1 MTRLAVGTSW
11 NGMSASDHSA
21 LVAAFHRLTVI
32 QYARNF
38 DGYSGETITIELQV
52 QSRGNDRL
60 VRTML
65 RTSGSGSVP
74 IAYRLRQTRGAWRII
89 DVFYK
94 NSISQLAMRR
104 SDFAGVLAKGGAPG
118 AGQPPRPVGY
128 EAGQLILP
136 IGSAVVLLAAGQ
148 QAVPGAAIALRRPDT
163 APVVVIAARPA
174 RLKREPGDPHERFN
188 RRMFAAQQKFD
199 PKAAAAR
206 STGLSPCCPTACTR
220 RAAPFLLQSR
230 GADRLPELSVAA
242 GRARRQRPLGAS

>member
-1 MTRLAVGTSW
+1 MRSLILGTCLCVLAVPTASAQANDPARATVQTLDDGLIAIMKAGEAAGISGRSSRISPIINQTFDIPLMTRLAVGTSW

-104 SDFAGVLAKGGAPG
+104 SDFAGVLAKGGAP
-118 AGQPPRPVGY
+118 ALVSHLD
-128 EAGQLILP
+128 QLATKP
-136 IGSAVVLLAAGQ
+136 GS
-148 QAVPGAAIALRRPDT
+148 
-163 APVVVIAARPA
+163 
-174 RLKREPGDPHERFN
+174 
-188 RRMFAAQQKFD
+188 
-199 PKAAAAR
+199 
-206 STGLSPCCPTACTR
+206 
-220 RAAPFLLQSR
+220 
-230 GADRLPELSVAA
+230 
-242 GRARRQRPLGAS
+242 